1 MSEKKTYSREF
12 KLEAV
17 RLSETSGK
25 SIVEVE
31 RDLGLSPN
39 LLRKWRRDLSQKRG
53 DAFVGKG
60 NLTEAEAEVRRLHRE
75 LEVTRQE
82 RDLLKKAVAFF
93 AKEQR

>member
-1 MSEKKTYSREF
+1 MSNKNTYSREF
-12 KLEAV
+12 KLEAI

-25 SIVEVE
+25 SIAAVE

-39 LLRKWRRDLSQKRG
+39 LLRKWRSDLKQKEG
-53 DAFVGKG
+53 NAFVGKG
-60 NLTEAEAEVRRLHRE
+60 NLTELEAELRRTKRE

-93 AKEQR
+93 AKESA